1 MTLKTT
7 RAPGALQHSGR
18 RQPPRRKRGRQGP
31 AARYPRGPQRL
42 KAQWLRRLGVLP
54 ETLSIMHR
62 GASELAAITCLLL
75 CLAGCGHT
83 PEDHGQH
90 ESGHAGHAFGLQ
102 LTLNE
107 GEKWPVDEHTRV
119 SAARLTEL
127 VGDSEPLLSVEDAR
141 TLAEEL
147 DEELD
152 SLVKGCTMTG
162 RAHEQ
167 LHVFLVALF
176 PKVEELKTR
185 TDVEDLRIAR
195 AEIGA
200 LLAAYEEHF
209 E

>member
-1 MTLKTT
+1 M
-7 RAPGALQHSGR
+7 
-18 RQPPRRKRGRQGP
+18 
-31 AARYPRGPQRL
+31 
-42 KAQWLRRLGVLP
+42 
-54 ETLSIMHR
+54 SIIHR
-62 GASELAAITCLLL
+62 GFSELAAITCLLL
-75 CLAGCGHT
+75 YLAGCGHH

-90 ESGHAGHAFGLQ
+90 ESGHAEHASGLQ
-102 LTLNE
+102 LTLDE